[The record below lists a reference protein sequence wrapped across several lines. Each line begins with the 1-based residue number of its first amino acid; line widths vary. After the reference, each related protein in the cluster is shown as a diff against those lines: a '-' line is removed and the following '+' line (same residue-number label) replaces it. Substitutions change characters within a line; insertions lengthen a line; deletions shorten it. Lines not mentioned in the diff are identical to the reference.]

1 MGPKERKRRLA
12 KQRVDRS
19 HRGVVVR
26 QHRTPAWTMAEKAAL
41 VLCLA
46 LIFVGVVLCLALIFV
61 WVVLT
66 VVVFVV
72 PT

>member
-19 HRGVVVR
+19 HRGVVER
-26 QHRTPAWTMAEKAAL
+26 QHRTPAWTMGEKAAL

-46 LIFVGVVLCLALIFV
+46 LIFAGVVLTA
-61 WVVLT
+61 
-66 VVVFVV
+66 VVFVV
-72 PT
+72 LT